1 MQKNGWLDK
10 KFLID
15 GFPRNQDNKDGW
27 DQVMGDDAD
36 MQFVLFLDCEENTMI
51 ERINKRSESAGEEKR
66 NDDNMEVLIKRF
78 KVFKEQSIPIVELF
92 DKVGKVRKINS
103 NVSTS
108 EVYNQVKLVFNL

>member
-1 MQKNGWLDK
+1 
-10 KFLID
+10 
-15 GFPRNQDNKDGW
+15 
-27 DQVMGDDAD
+27 MGDDAD

-103 NVSTS
+103 KTFLYFLFISRLQMFTN
-108 EVYNQVKLVFNL
+108 YHL